1 MTPPP
6 TDLVDQL
13 RHEIDEEAPPPA
25 IVLPPVSGPLSNA
38 AASVVNT
45 IEEEAG
51 DNETDEEASDDDSDK
66 DPTFIRSL
74 GAWSKPLHFTPPPTP
89 PEPATPRFGVTE
101 MLQSQIDS
109 FWPSIGEAT
118 VNGPKQKGHL
128 MLPKKSMTQMPV
140 DKIPP
145 PALKEDGEAEY
156 YWIPSACDRCGAL
169 GHKEKRCLLPPKPH
183 DSATVTKEPQVT
195 NEEIPVVN
203 IVHLAQNSFS
213 TLVENLEPCSGSL
226 STQQALETP
235 EKSLITTPSEVA
247 VVTPFTDSHEV
258 HSTSCSEIDVTIP
271 MLAAANVA
279 PSNSPIMEA
288 IPSQS
293 IIVEDPSSS
302 ANEQQIDPTT
312 PPTHNQQQFY
322 RESEIPVTYG
332 KGAGFDVVGES
343 SGYNLTRGGR
353 EIKPTQKFQDME
365 WTNVSGRGKRG
376 RRGRGNHNH

>member
-1 MTPPP
+1 QY
-6 TDLVDQL
+6 LF
-13 RHEIDEEAPPPA
+13 
-25 IVLPPVSGPLSNA
+25 SGGGVFL
-38 AASVVNT
+38 
-45 IEEEAG
+45 
-51 DNETDEEASDDDSDK
+51 DSK
-66 DPTFIRSL
+66 CF
-74 GAWSKPLHFTPPPTP
+74 
-89 PEPATPRFGVTE
+89 
-101 MLQSQIDS
+101 
-109 FWPSIGEAT
+109 
-118 VNGPKQKGHL
+118 
-128 MLPKKSMTQMPV
+128 
-140 DKIPP
+140 
-145 PALKEDGEAEY
+145 
-156 YWIPSACDRCGAL
+156 DRCGAL
-169 GHKEKRCLLPPKPH
+169 GHKEKKCLLPPKPH

-343 SGYNLTRGGR
+343 TGYNLTRGRR

>member
-1 MTPPP
+1 M
-6 TDLVDQL
+6 
-13 RHEIDEEAPPPA
+13 I
-25 IVLPPVSGPLSNA
+25 SS
-38 AASVVNT
+38 
-45 IEEEAG
+45 
-51 DNETDEEASDDDSDK
+51 
-66 DPTFIRSL
+66 
-74 GAWSKPLHFTPPPTP
+74 
-89 PEPATPRFGVTE
+89 
-101 MLQSQIDS
+101 
-109 FWPSIGEAT
+109 
-118 VNGPKQKGHL
+118 
-128 MLPKKSMTQMPV
+128 
-140 DKIPP
+140 
-145 PALKEDGEAEY
+145 
-156 YWIPSACDRCGAL
+156 PSAL
-169 GHKEKRCLLPPKPH
+169 H
-183 DSATVTKEPQVT
+183 
-195 NEEIPVVN
+195 
-203 IVHLAQNSFS
+203 VH
-213 TLVENLEPCSGSL
+213 
-226 STQQALETP
+226 
-235 EKSLITTPSEVA
+235 

-365 WTNVSGRGKRG
+365 WTNVSGRVPCLRKAASVAEEYEAAGGEVLVDDEDDDGWLATHGKPKAVHGALDINEKSGIRSIPTYFG
-376 RRGRGNHNH
+376 AEEEDDDIPDMEEFDEADNVVENDTATLQSTYLVAHEPDDDNILRTRTDDNTQPNS

>member
-13 RHEIDEEAPPPA
+13 RHKIDEEAPPPA
-25 IVLPPVSGPLSNA
+25 IVLPPASEPLSNST
-38 AASVVNT
+38 ASVVNT
-45 IEEEAG
+45 VEEEEG

-66 DPTFIRSL
+66 GPTFIRSL
-74 GAWSKPLHFTPPPTP
+74 GAWSKPLLFTPPPTP
-89 PEPATPRFGVTE
+89 PEPATP
-101 MLQSQIDS
+101 
-109 FWPSIGEAT
+109 
-118 VNGPKQKGHL
+118 
-128 MLPKKSMTQMPV
+128 
-140 DKIPP
+140 
-145 PALKEDGEAEY
+145 
-156 YWIPSACDRCGAL
+156 
-169 GHKEKRCLLPPKPH
+169 
-183 DSATVTKEPQVT
+183 
-195 NEEIPVVN
+195 
-203 IVHLAQNSFS
+203 S

-235 EKSLITTPSEVA
+235 EKSLITTPSEVS

-332 KGAGFDVVGES
+332 KGPGFDVVGEP

-353 EIKPTQKFQDME
+353 EIKPTQKFQGME